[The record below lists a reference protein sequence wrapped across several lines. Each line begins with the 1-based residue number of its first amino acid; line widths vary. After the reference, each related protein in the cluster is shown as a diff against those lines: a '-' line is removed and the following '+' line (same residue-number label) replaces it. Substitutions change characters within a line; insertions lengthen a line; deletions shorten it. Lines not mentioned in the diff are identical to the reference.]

1 MGVNSY
7 RGGRVWNTVGGA
19 SLLRPPLVACT
30 EPCEKAMCSTLEEA
44 GTLDG
49 LFGEDID
56 AISKGVPPTFTG
68 RWTGCRTKGIRSRS

>member
-1 MGVNSY
+1 
-7 RGGRVWNTVGGA
+7 
-19 SLLRPPLVACT
+19 
-30 EPCEKAMCSTLEEA
+30 MCSTLEEA